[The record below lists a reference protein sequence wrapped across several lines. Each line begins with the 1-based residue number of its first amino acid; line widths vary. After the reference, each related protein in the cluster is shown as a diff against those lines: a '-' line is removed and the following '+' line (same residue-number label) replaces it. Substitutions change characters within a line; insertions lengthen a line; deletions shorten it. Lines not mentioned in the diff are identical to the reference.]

1 MIILGF
7 VAATGLATL
16 WALAN
21 CPLGRAIGLSVNRF
35 ADATH
40 ADTGLD

>member
-7 VAATGLATL
+7 VAATGLATM
-16 WALAN
+16 WALAT
-21 CPLGRAIGLSVNRF
+21 CPLARAIGLSVNRF

-40 ADTGLD
+40 AYTSLD